1 MIILTWS
8 KIYCE
13 QYEKKVTVIQCY
25 LMSYPISKYC
35 EQQQTSSKGAT
46 DVVSHKNT
54 RNTKVLHQH
63 FSGPLSHHSH
73 VGYFQGLYRKLV
85 LYLVQLN

>member
-1 MIILTWS
+1 MIILTLS

-13 QYEKKVTVIQCY
+13 QYEKSY
-25 LMSYPISKYC
+25 SYPMSYPISKYC

-46 DVVSHKNT
+46 GVVSHKNT
-54 RNTKVLHQH
+54 RNTEVLHQH
-63 FSGPLSHHSH
+63 FSGPLSHHSL

-85 LYLVQLN
+85 LYLVQLNQW